1 METEVFVYV
10 DLAGEPHLVGRLWA
24 RVRKGRESATFEYD
38 PSWLE
43 YADRFSLEPALTLG
57 PGPFHT
63 PSGRSLFGA
72 MGDSAP
78 DRWGR
83 VLMRRAERRRTERAG
98 ETPRTLMEIDYLLM
112 VDDET
117 RQGALRFARHDC
129 MDAGGRAAQDAKAEE
144 GCSFLAEHEAARIP
158 PLIDLPRLLS
168 AAEHVV
174 GDTDSDEDL
183 QLLLAPGSSLGGAR
197 PKASVRDRDGHL
209 AIAKFP
215 HKDDET
221 NAVLW
226 EAVALRLAEKAG
238 IPVPDWR
245 IEPVVN
251 KPVLLL
257 RRFDRVQGQRIPF
270 LSAMSMLGAS
280 DNESRSYLE
289 FVDALRRYGA
299 SPKQD
304 MHELWRRIVFN
315 ILISNTDDH
324 LRNHAFLY
332 AGPDGWRLAPAYDL
346 NPVPIDIKPRVLTTA
361 IDLDDGSASLDLAMS
376 VMGYFEL
383 DEGEARMI
391 AGEVGR
397 AVATWREEAARM
409 GLTQAEIDRMASA
422 FDHEDLHAAQ
432 AAGR

>member
-10 DLAGEPHLVGRLWA
+10 DTTGEPRLAGRLWA
-24 RVRKGRESATFEYD
+24 RTRKGRESATFEYD
-38 PSWLE
+38 PGWLE
-43 YADRFSLEPALTLG
+43 YADRFALEPALTLG
-57 PGPFHT
+57 PGPFHS

-72 MGDSAP
+72 IGDSAP

-83 VLMRRAERRRTERAG
+83 VLMRRAERRRAERAG
-98 ETPRTLMEIDYLLM
+98 ETPRTLMEIDYLLG
-112 VDDET
+112 VDDEA
-117 RQGALRFARHDC
+117 RQGALRFALHE
-129 MDAGGRAAQDAKAEE
+129 GGP
-144 GCSFLAEHEAARIP
+144 FLAEHDADRIP

-183 QLLLAPGSSLGGAR
+183 RLLLAPGSSLGGAR

-245 IEPVVN
+245 IEPAMD

-257 RRFDRVQGQRIPF
+257 RRFDRVEGRRIPF

-299 SPKQD
+299 SPRQD
-304 MHELWRRIVFN
+304 MHALWRRIVFN
-315 ILISNTDDH
+315 VLISNTDDH

-346 NPVPIDIKPRVLTTA
+346 NPVPTDIKPRILTTA
-361 IDLDDGSASLDLAMS
+361 IDLDDGTASLGLAMR
-376 VMGYFEL
+376 VVGYFEL
-383 DEGEARMI
+383 DEGDAKTI
-391 AGEVGR
+391 AAEVGQ
-397 AVATWREEAARM
+397 AVATWREEAART

-422 FDHEDLHAAQ
+422 FEHEDLREACSLA
-432 AAGR
+432 